1 MVVVMPSFDI
11 VSEVNKQEVKN
22 AVDQTVRAIQTRY
35 DFKDSN
41 ATVELSEKDWVI
53 TLSAPDKLKMG
64 ALEEILKEKLSK
76 RGVSLKSVK
85 FEGAL
90 PAGGDT
96 LRQKV
101 TVKQGLSEDERKR
114 VSKTIKEIK
123 LKVTA
128 QIQGDQVRVTGKQ
141 RDDLQT
147 AIAQIRGAITD
158 IDLQFI
164 NFRD

>member
-1 MVVVMPSFDI
+1 MPSFDI
-11 VSEVNKQEVKN
+11 VSEVDKQEVKN
-22 AVDQTVRAIQTRY
+22 AVDQALRAVQTRY
-35 DFKDSN
+35 DLKDSKS
-41 ATVELSEKDWVI
+41 TIELNEKESTI
-53 TLSAPDKLKMG
+53 TMCAPDKLTMG
-64 ALEEILKEKLSK
+64 ALEQILREKLSK

-96 LRQKV
+96 LRQKII
-101 TVKQGLSEDERKR
+101 VKQGLSEDERKR
-114 VSKTIKEIK
+114 VSKMIKDMK

-128 QIQGDQVRVTGKQ
+128 QIQADQVRVTGKQ

-147 AIAQIRGAITD
+147 AIAQIRSAITD
-158 IDLQFI
+158 IELQFI

>member
-1 MVVVMPSFDI
+1 MPSFDV

-22 AVDQTVRAIQTRY
+22 AVDQTTREIQTRF
-35 DFKDSN
+35 DFKGSN
-41 ATVELSEKDWVI
+41 ATVELNEKEWIV
-53 TLSAPDKLKMG
+53 TLHAPDKLKMG
-64 ALEEILKEKLSK
+64 ALEEILRQKLSK

-85 FEGAL
+85 FEGAQ

-96 LRQKV
+96 LRQLV
-101 TVKQGLSEDERKR
+101 TIKQGLSEDERKR
-114 VSKTIKEIK
+114 VTKMIKEAK

-147 AIAQIRGAITD
+147 AIAKLRTAITD
-158 IDLQFI
+158 IELQFI

>member
-1 MVVVMPSFDI
+1 MPSFDI

>member
-1 MVVVMPSFDI
+1 MPSFDV

-22 AVDQTVRAIQTRY
+22 AVDQTAREIQTRF
-35 DFKDSN
+35 DFKDSK
-41 ATVELSEKDWVI
+41 ATVELNEKDSVI
-53 TLSAPDKLKMG
+53 TLHGPDKLKMA
-64 ALEEILKEKLSK
+64 ALEDILRQKLSK

-85 FEGAL
+85 FEGAQ

-96 LRQKV
+96 LRQLV
-101 TVKQGLSEDERKR
+101 TIKQGLSEDERKR
-114 VSKTIKEIK
+114 VTKMIKEAK

-147 AIAQIRGAITD
+147 AIAKLKTAITD

>member
-1 MVVVMPSFDI
+1 MPSFDV

-22 AVDQTVRAIQTRY
+22 AVDQTTREIQTRY
-35 DFKDSN
+35 DFKDSK
-41 ATVELSEKDWVI
+41 ATVELNEKDSVI
-53 TLSAPDKLKMG
+53 TLHAPDKLKMG
-64 ALEEILKEKLSK
+64 ALEEILRQKLSK

-85 FEGAL
+85 FEGSQ

-96 LRQKV
+96 LRQLV
-101 TVKQGLSEDERKR
+101 TIKQGLSEDERKR
-114 VSKTIKEIK
+114 VTKMIKEAK

-147 AIAQIRGAITD
+147 AIAKLKTSITD
-158 IDLQFI
+158 IELQFI